1 MTGKMTWLV
10 CAQHAAGEVQS
21 LSSACVTM
29 CVAVLA
35 DDVIVVGIF
44 LGCWLFS

>member
-1 MTGKMTWLV
+1 MTGKLTWLV

-21 LSSACVTM
+21 LSPACVSM

-35 DDVIVVGIF
+35 DDVFVVGIF